1 MITKV
6 KRYYSWS
13 AEPRICHYFGVL
25 LLLSHTSYSKS
36 IIALLYSLL
45 LSSICTSLLS
55 TCGTFVH
62 IILHW
67 YPVLVPSSAQLPFF
81 LSLSITFSSTSILTT
96 SIFSSLLF
104 SSLLFPSNPSFSYF
118 LSSSSITLS
127 DPSIS
132 QYPSVLF
139 FLSFIY
145 FSIYQS
151 IKISSLLSFPLY
163 LHFVESFDL
172 TLSDHGVV
180 NTQNIMLRLTPN
192 RKPTAEGRIFDDNQ
206 I

>member
-1 MITKV
+1 MEIEKWIDSNKERNRERKSTIDAIKKRIVITKV

-96 SIFSSLLF
+96 SIFSLLF
-104 SSLLFPSNPSFSYF
+104 SSLSIKSLIFVFPFIFLNYPFRPFYFPISFSPF
-118 LSSSSITLS
+118 LSI
-127 DPSIS
+127 I
-132 QYPSVLF
+132 YLF
-139 FLSFIY
+139 FYL
-145 FSIYQS
+145 SIY
-151 IKISSLLSFPLY
+151 
-163 LHFVESFDL
+163 
-172 TLSDHGVV
+172 
-180 NTQNIMLRLTPN
+180 
-192 RKPTAEGRIFDDNQ
+192 
-206 I
+206 

>member
-1 MITKV
+1 MEIEKWIDSNKERNRERKSTIDAIKKRIVITKV

-104 SSLLFPSNPSFSYF
+104 SSLLFSFHQIPHFRISFHLPQLPFPTLLFPNILQSFSFYHLFIFLSINLLRFPPYF
-118 LSSSSITLS
+118 LSLFTF
-127 DPSIS
+127 IS
-132 QYPSVLF
+132 
-139 FLSFIY
+139 
-145 FSIYQS
+145 
-151 IKISSLLSFPLY
+151 SSLL
-163 LHFVESFDL
+163 
-172 TLSDHGVV
+172 T
-180 NTQNIMLRLTPN
+180 
-192 RKPTAEGRIFDDNQ
+192 
-206 I
+206 